1 MSIDPIHA
9 IERKRQPNSSQQQ
22 RQPSQDQAQY
32 FKKLLGSR
40 RDEERKTLPHLLA
53 LLMLPLSWFNIAA
66 DKLLSKSGV
75 SQSKGVSGGIDP
87 AIQQFASTAF
97 APDSS
102 VLRNNHGTLEL
113 RVVSNGELFGAEMI
127 VAAQTGQD
135 EKKKIH
141 MTINAASR
149 KQLKALQSIQQ
160 KLESTVPTDYELEL
174 EIQIK
179 RPHG

>member
-1 MSIDPIHA
+1 MNIDPIHA
-9 IERKRQPNSSQQQ
+9 IDRKRQPDSQQQ

-32 FKKLLGSR
+32 FKKLLGPR
-40 RDEERKTLPHLLA
+40 RDDERKTLPHLLA

-66 DKLLSKSGV
+66 DKLLNQSGI

-102 VLRNNHGTLEL
+102 VLTKNRGTLEL
-113 RVVSNGELFGAEMI
+113 RVVSPGELFGAEMV

-135 EKKKIH
+135 EKKKIR
-141 MTINAASR
+141 MTINAASE

-160 KLESTVPTDYELEL
+160 KLENTVPTGYEL